1 VIFAQGQGAEEE
13 HGGVAGLRR
22 TRDYEGNAEIE
33 QKVRFQGGR
42 MKFFIDTA
50 DVKEIKAAHELGL
63 VDGVTTNPSLIAKSG
78 RKFKDVIKEIVAIVD
93 GPISAEVI
101 SLDAPGMIKEAKELA
116 KIHKNIVVKVPM
128 TPEGLKATK
137 ALTAMKI
144 KTNVTLIF
152 TPMQALLAAKAGATY
167 VSPFVGRLDDI
178 SQDGMGIIE
187 EIRTIFDNYGYTSEI
202 IVASI
207 RNPVHVLNSAL
218 IGADIATIPYSVMLQ
233 LSKHPLTDAGIKKF
247 LEDWE
252 KVPK

>member
-1 VIFAQGQGAEEE
+1 
-13 HGGVAGLRR
+13 
-22 TRDYEGNAEIE
+22 
-33 QKVRFQGGR
+33 

-50 DVKEIKAAHELGL
+50 DVKEIREAHALGL

-78 RKFKDVIKEIVAIVD
+78 RKFKDVIKEIVSIVD

-101 SLDAPGMIKEAKELA
+101 SLDAPGMIKEGKELA
-116 KIHKNIVVKVPM
+116 KIHKNIVVKLPM
-128 TPEGLKATK
+128 TPEGLKACK
-137 ALTAMKI
+137 ALTDKGI

-152 TPMQALLAAKAGATY
+152 TSMQALLAAKAGATY

-187 EIRTIFDNYGYTSEI
+187 EIRVIFDNYGYTSEI

-207 RNPVHVLNSAL
+207 RNPIHVLNSAL
-218 IGADIATIPYSVMLQ
+218 IGADVATIPYSVMLQ

-247 LEDWE
+247 LEDWQN
-252 KVPK
+252 VPA